1 MQNKELLSHLQQLM
15 GQLAQIQTL
24 QQTLVGA
31 TPTIAQATPI
41 SDSKA
46 APNDQLPLLGG
57 GGGGGDSGSPP
68 LPEDSLLPKTST
80 STLSSDHAHP
90 PPLPPSS
97 DMSLGLDFNLG
108 STGPATND
116 PFVPQ
121 ALDTQPSS

>member
-24 QQTLVGA
+24 QQSLAGVA
-31 TPTIAQATPI
+31 PTTAQAMPI
-41 SDSKA
+41 SDIKA
-46 APNDQLPLLGG
+46 TPSDQVPLLD
-57 GGGGGDSGSPP
+57 GGGDSGTSP
-68 LPEDSLLPKTST
+68 LTENSHLPKTST
-80 STLSSDHAHP
+80 PTLPSDHAHAP
-90 PPLPPSS
+90 PPSS

-108 STGPATND
+108 SSGPATND